1 MIPKALLEEL
11 RYIEIYTRR
20 AVRNYRVGDYRSPVR
35 GRGFEFDQHKPY
47 QQGDDYRQID
57 WNATAR
63 MRQPFVKKD
72 FEEKE
77 LTVLIIA
84 DLSRSM
90 EFASA
95 KQSKREL
102 LARLAATLAFS
113 ASGTNMKVGLLAFT
127 DRIELDI
134 PLKSGSRQIWQI
146 LEALWAVQPGST
158 RTDFCLPFNYLFAK
172 LKNSALIFVISDF
185 IEAQG
190 ALRGPALRDMAS
202 KHDLIPIIIEDT
214 WDRELPVGRGFARLR
229 DAETGGVMLVSLS
242 RGNRQH
248 YRALMLERRTAL
260 QRELY
265 GLGLDHMF
273 LDTGKP
279 YLDPL
284 IGFFLSRKKLR
295 R

>member
-1 MIPKALLEEL
+1 MIPKSLLEEL

-20 AVRNYRVGDYRSPVR
+20 AVRDYRTGDYRSPMR

-95 KQSKREL
+95 EESKREL
-102 LARLAATLAFS
+102 LARLAATVAFS

-127 DRIELDI
+127 DRIELEI
-134 PLKSGSRQIWQI
+134 PVKSGSRQMWRI
-146 LEALWAVQPGST
+146 LEALWAVQPASS
-158 RTDFCLPFNYLFAK
+158 RTDFALPFNHLFGK
-172 LKNSALIFVISDF
+172 LKTSALIFVISDF
-185 IEAQG
+185 IQAQN
-190 ALRGPALRDMAS
+190 ALRAPALRDMAS
-202 KHDLIPIIIEDT
+202 KHDLVPVIIEDD
-214 WDRELPVGRGFARLR
+214 WDEELPAGRGFARLR
-229 DAETGGVMLVSLS
+229 DAESGGLMLVSFN
-242 RGNRQH
+242 RANRQL
-248 YRALMLERRTAL
+248 YRIMMLERRAAL
-260 QRELY
+260 RRELY
-265 GLGLDHMF
+265 GLGLDHLF
-273 LDTGKP
+273 LHTGQP

-284 IGFFLSRKKLR
+284 IGFFLGRKKR